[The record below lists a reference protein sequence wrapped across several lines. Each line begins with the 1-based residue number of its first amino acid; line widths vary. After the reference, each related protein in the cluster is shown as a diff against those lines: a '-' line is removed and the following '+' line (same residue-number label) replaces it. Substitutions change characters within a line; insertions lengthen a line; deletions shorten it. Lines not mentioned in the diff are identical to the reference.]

1 MWTEAGWGSVSLAMF
16 QLQLLESSRVWL
28 DQQPAPPQRTTYS
41 HPHLSLFVIQIV
53 KLPMV
58 ELKEQGVAEAFT
70 CGGRRRES
78 NHLGT
83 LTVPSSCFDEESSLQ
98 RLVVYQ
104 VNQDW
109 LVHLLVSNML
119 CADTNYVLMGW
130 LEPRYVWDQLCVY
143 WYGG

>member
-70 CGGRRRES
+70 CGGGGVES

-109 LVHLLVSNML
+109 LVHLLGLKYAL
-119 CADTNYVLMGW
+119 C
-130 LEPRYVWDQLCVY
+130 RYKLCIDGVA
-143 WYGG
+143 